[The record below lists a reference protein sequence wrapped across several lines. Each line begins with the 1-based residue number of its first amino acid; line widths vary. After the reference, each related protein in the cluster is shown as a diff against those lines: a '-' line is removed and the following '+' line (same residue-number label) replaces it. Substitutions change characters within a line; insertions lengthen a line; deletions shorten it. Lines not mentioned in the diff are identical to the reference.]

1 MLELDSW
8 YKNTSIRE
16 MHTCDYNCYF
26 NMIGKSRENCVLDIR
41 KTS

>member
-16 MHTCDYNCYF
+16 MHSCDYNCYF
-26 NMIGKSRENCVLDIR
+26 NMIGNPENQGKIASLI
-41 KTS
+41 